1 MLQISTGPG
10 QVWEVDYRATDA
22 ITLNGQPFA
31 WDMADLGDGRYHV
44 LYEGRSY
51 NAEVVA
57 ADYATKTIVLKIN
70 GQRVE
75 LQAKDRFDLLLE
87 RLGMSNAAAAK
98 VNELKAPMPGLIVDI
113 RVQPGQAVQKGDP
126 LLVLEA
132 MKMENILKAPADG
145 TVGSLKVNL
154 RDNVQ
159 KGQVLVQFAIACR
172 YQLSDLLNPLDF
184 EIQPYSSQAQRRSAD
199 GPAAVR
205 HRRRAADAIR
215 LRN

>member
-1 MLQISTGPG
+1 MFQISTGTS
-10 QVWEVDYRATDA
+10 QVWEVDYRAA
-22 ITLNGQPFA
+22 NSVTLNGQPFA
-31 WDMADLGDGRYHV
+31 WDIADLGAGRFHI
-44 LYEGRSY
+44 LHEGRSY
-51 NAEVVA
+51 NAEVVD
-57 ADYATKTIVLKIN
+57 ADYAAKTIVLKLN
-70 GQRVE
+70 GQRVD

-145 TVGSLKVNL
+145 TVGSLRVSL

-159 KGQVLVQFAIACR
+159 KGQVLVQFA
-172 YQLSDLLNPLDF
+172 
-184 EIQPYSSQAQRRSAD
+184 
-199 GPAAVR
+199 
-205 HRRRAADAIR
+205 
-215 LRN
+215 

>member
-1 MLQISTGPG
+1 MHQISTGPN
-10 QVWEVDYRATDA
+10 QVWEVDYRSVDT
-22 ITLNGQPFA
+22 ITLNNQPFA
-31 WDMADLGDGRYHV
+31 WDVAELGAGRFHI
-44 LYEGRSY
+44 LHEGRSY
-51 NAEVVA
+51 NAEVVS
-57 ADYATKTIVLKIN
+57 ADFATKNIVLKIN

-98 VNELKAPMPGLIVDI
+98 VNELKAPMPGLIVDV

-145 TVGSLKVNL
+145 TVGSIKVNL

-159 KGQVLVQFAIACR
+159 KGQVLVQFA
-172 YQLSDLLNPLDF
+172 
-184 EIQPYSSQAQRRSAD
+184 
-199 GPAAVR
+199 
-205 HRRRAADAIR
+205 
-215 LRN
+215 

>member
-1 MLQISTGPG
+1 MFQITTGTN
-10 QVWEVDYRATDA
+10 QQWEVDYRSADA
-22 ITLNGQPFA
+22 VTLNSEPFA
-31 WDMADLGDGRYHV
+31 WDIVALGDGRYHI
-44 LYEGRSY
+44 LYEGRSF
-51 NAEVVA
+51 NAEVVE
-57 ADYATKTIVLKIN
+57 ADYAAKNIVLKLN

-87 RLGMSNAAAAK
+87 RLGMANAASAK

-145 TVGSLKVNL
+145 TVGSLKISL

-159 KGQVLVQFAIACR
+159 KGQVLVQFA
-172 YQLSDLLNPLDF
+172 
-184 EIQPYSSQAQRRSAD
+184 
-199 GPAAVR
+199 
-205 HRRRAADAIR
+205 
-215 LRN
+215 

>member
-1 MLQISTGPG
+1 MLQISTGPE
-10 QVWEVDYRATDA
+10 QLWEVDYRAADT

-31 WDMADLGDGRYHV
+31 WDMADLGEGRFHI

-51 NAEVVA
+51 NAEVVSI
-57 ADYATKTIVLKIN
+57 DYEAKIIALKIN

-75 LQAKDRFDLLLE
+75 LNAKDRFDLLLE
-87 RLGMSNAAAAK
+87 RLGMSNAAATK

-113 RVQPGQAVQKGDP
+113 RVTPGQTVQKGDP

-145 TVGSLKVNL
+145 TIAGLKVNL

-159 KGQVLVQFAIACR
+159 KGQVLVQFA
-172 YQLSDLLNPLDF
+172 
-184 EIQPYSSQAQRRSAD
+184 
-199 GPAAVR
+199 
-205 HRRRAADAIR
+205 
-215 LRN
+215 